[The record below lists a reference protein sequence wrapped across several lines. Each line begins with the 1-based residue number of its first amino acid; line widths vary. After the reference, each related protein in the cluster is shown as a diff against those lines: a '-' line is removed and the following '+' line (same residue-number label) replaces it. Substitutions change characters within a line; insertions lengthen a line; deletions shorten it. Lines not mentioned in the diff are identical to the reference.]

1 MAVTRDDVIK
11 LYVAMFHRAPEGNAV
26 DTWVQAAE
34 SEGWGL
40 AELAQTMC
48 AAAIEVVQSDE
59 SYASIYPEYANL
71 DLSNLTEE
79 SVRAVIESV
88 YEILFNKTYE
98 DDPEGI
104 DGWVADVIENGQPLG
119 NAIASIVL
127 VAEQIYNGEVE
138 ADEQAKAAAE
148 AFVNK
153 VEVAKYFAENVSEF
167 NGDFGA
173 YQQIIADVTD
183 DPDTVEAA
191 KEEVDN
197 TYVPKNVTLTTDAD
211 NVTGSIFDD
220 TFTGVISAL
229 SSRGTL
235 DTNDKIDGG
244 DGTDT
249 LTLTVEGSFSGFS
262 SNGYLR
268 NVEEVILNNAEEI
281 SRTFDATGVSGVE
294 YYVVNSEGST
304 VNLTDLG
311 EIPLAVVLQGVA
323 KDTTI
328 DFDNGVTDGSEDNLM
343 VEVQDVGTSSD
354 KVTVTVNGIE
364 TLDINAIGTANYVTI
379 ADNALKTLEIS
390 GSGDLDLDGIG
401 TTVESVDGS
410 GATGNLTL
418 DLTGAD
424 TFLFSVKGG
433 AGDDVISIKIG
444 NILANA
450 EIDGG
455 GGSNVVTFTG
465 GGTVQFTMGNVQT
478 VKFGDLDNDVIF
490 SAKNVSGIENIVAT
504 KDIDEDVTFANL
516 GASDIT
522 VELQGSNNTG
532 IDLTIDNSGSLTVNV
547 DTPSSAATTTNPDEN
562 NIDITAINA
571 SSLTLNVAEKMKY
584 KGTITAN
591 NAENLILSISGAL
604 NNTISANSASA
615 AIISNVS
622 NDSALNLTAPNLVEL
637 NITANAD
644 LNLTNSDLSSLQ
656 SLTVNVSGDGNV
668 VTLPNLSAIYS
679 VTLSGSGSV
688 ELGDL
693 GDDDLNDYGII
704 ITAADLSGNDTTNSV
719 SLEIGDID
727 TEGTDIEI
735 DASEVLG
742 KVIIGNIS
750 AANGATTPGDVNI
763 NVDGVNEDV
772 TLGDVEGYDVV
783 IDAENVL
790 GTITYGNITTY
801 HSANITGS
809 TLKQNDVTVIPDG
822 SNDVTVEFVGGI
834 LNDSLTVKPNPG
846 YTGNVTINVID
857 DAGNNDTLV
866 LDATNAALDIASLSF
881 SGIDVIDVENG
892 SGNAVTV
899 NAADITGKTF
909 TLGSGGDVLTVNGTS
924 SADTIDLSNIT
935 PSGTAPSDTIKVNA
949 GDGADTITGT
959 SGDDTIYGGKGAD
972 TITTGDGN
980 DNVILDSP
988 FNAVDKITDFTSGTD
1003 TLKIDLTTEGVPGA
1017 LGAGKFGG
1025 DNAVDSAYTSAGIM
1039 LRVLKFSKADTGGN
1053 LVTNIT
1059 TFCGPLPGTAGST
1072 LTNKLWLKGKLI
1084 SFGTKTIKLITA
1096 GETIINISKL
1106 SKPAGA
1112 FTKTGVLFFYDT
1124 DNHLLKMY
1132 GVKVVNN
1139 TAGVADSTIDKVSV
1153 LTAKTIAQ
1161 FTTGHDP
1168 AATDIVIF

>member
-148 AFVNK
+148 AFMNK

-197 TYVPKNVTLTTDAD
+197 TYVPKNVTLTTDTD

-268 NVEEVILNNAEEI
+268 NVEEVILNNAGEI

-328 DFDNGVTDGSEDNLM
+328 DFDNGVTDGSDDELM

-424 TFLFSVKGG
+424 TSLSSVKGG

-455 GGSNVVTFTG
+455 EGSNVVTFTG

-478 VKFGDLDNDVIF
+478 VKFGDLDSAVIF

-504 KDIDEDVTFANL
+504 NDVNQDVTFANL
-516 GASDIT
+516 GATDIT
-522 VELQGSNNTG
+522 VELQGSNDNG

-562 NIDITAINA
+562 NINITAINA
-571 SSLTLNVAEKMKY
+571 SSLILNIAEKMKY

-591 NAENLILSISGAL
+591 NAESLILSISGAL

-637 NITANAD
+637 NITANA
-644 LNLTNSDLSSLQ
+644 NLDFTGSDLSSLQ

-668 VTLPNLSAIYS
+668 VTLPDLDAIYS

-704 ITAADLSGNDTTNSV
+704 ITAADLSGNDTTNSA

-772 TLGDVEGYDVV
+772 TFGDVEGYDVV

-834 LNDSLTVKPNPG
+834 LNDSLTVKPNPD

-949 GDGADTITGT
+949 GDGADTITG

-988 FNAVDKITDFTSGTD
+988 FDAADKIIDFTSGTD
-1003 TLKIDLTTEGVPGA
+1003 KLKIDLTKGA
-1017 LGAGKFGG
+1017 TPATAFGG
-1025 DNAVDSAYTSAGIM
+1025 DNAVGSAYTTGKA
-1039 LRVLKFSKADTGGN
+1039 LKVFVFTTPDIGGK
-1053 LVTNIT
+1053 LFPGFVSITIAPTKGMGVT
-1059 TFCGPLPGTAGST
+1059 LAST
-1072 LTNKLWLKGKLI
+1072 MWLKGKVI
-1084 SFGTKTIKLITA
+1084 SFTGGTIKLVTA
-1096 GETIINISKL
+1096 GGTKSINKL
-1106 SKPAGA
+1106 
-1112 FTKTGVLFFYDT
+1112 VL
-1124 DNHLLKMY
+1124 
-1132 GVKVVNN
+1132 
-1139 TAGVADSTIDKVSV
+1139 STIACFYKNRCSF
-1153 LTAKTIAQ
+1153 LL
-1161 FTTGHDP
+1161 
-1168 AATDIVIF
+1168 